1 MKSFKIKA
9 YGQTWKVRVLKK
21 HPLLKNNFGEFNVG
35 TNSIFIDAT
44 ATEEQQRTTL
54 MHEMIHLIAFCTQ
67 LSLKER
73 DVMCLESGLYQI
85 IHDNKLRF

>member
-9 YGQTWKVRVLKK
+9 YGQTWKIKVLKK
-21 HPLLKNNFGEFNVG
+21 HVLLNNNFGNFNAG
-35 TNSIFIDAT
+35 TNTIFISAD
-44 ATEEQQRTTL
+44 ATEEQQGTTL
-54 MHEMIHLIAFCTQ
+54 IHELIHLVEFCTQ

-85 IHDNKLRF
+85 IHDNKLKF

>member
-21 HPLLKNNFGEFNVG
+21 HHLLNNKYAYFNVG
-35 TNSIFIDAT
+35 TNSILISAGVKEDT
-44 ATEEQQRTTL
+44 QRSAL
-54 MHEMIHLIAFCTQ
+54 LHELIHLVEYCTDIKM
-67 LSLKER
+67 SER
-73 DVMCLESGLYQI
+73 DVMCLESGLFQI